1 MLHTLQLLY
10 THYGEVDA
18 IKKHVK
24 VNKICLLPNCLGA
37 HSHVLDS

>member
-24 VNKICLLPNCLGA
+24 VPPCCLGRA
-37 HSHVLDS
+37 